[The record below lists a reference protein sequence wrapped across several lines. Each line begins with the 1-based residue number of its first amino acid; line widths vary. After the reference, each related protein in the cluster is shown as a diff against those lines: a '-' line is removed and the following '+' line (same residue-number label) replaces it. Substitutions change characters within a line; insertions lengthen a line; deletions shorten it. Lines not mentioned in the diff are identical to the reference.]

1 MPDRRIG
8 LAIRYIP
15 TYVRQVKVDDS
26 AMLVR
31 GEDRYGHFELEPRPA
46 KPTSTRRRCAAH
58 TAAMQRALGA
68 LYSGTDVTE
77 ARR

>member
-31 GEDRYGHFELEPRPA
+31 GEDRHGNFELEPRPEA
-46 KPTSTRRRCAAH
+46 DLDAAALAAH